1 MKNQVLSQGTL
12 FSASLHNLVYKVG
25 EALHP
30 AQEFSA
36 FLLYVTVMSPSWPAG
51 YSESNTIFF
60 FLSIFVHLPTSP
72 CNGMTYSLAEF
83 LSGEQMLRFRTWFAS
98 HWGSSRL
105 S

>member
-60 FLSIFVHLPTSP
+60 SFQFLFICPRLPA
-72 CNGMTYSLAEF
+72 MV
-83 LSGEQMLRFRTWFAS
+83 
-98 HWGSSRL
+98 
-105 S
+105 